1 MIGRFRAPRGGANY
15 QSDCVVRALFQT
27 ASGQGLFDLAVRL
40 GAPIALKDIGMP
52 ADGLDRAARLA
63 TEQPY
68 ANPRPIEYA
77 GVRQLIEDAYHGTRP
92 A

>member
-1 MIGRFRAPRGGANY
+1 MRRVA
-15 QSDCVVRALFQT
+15 RALGARGRRAG
-27 ASGQGLFDLAVRL
+27 ASSICAVRL

-63 TEQPY
+63 TENPY

-77 GVRQLIEDAYHGTRP
+77 GVRQLIEDAYHGARP
-92 A
+92 TAP